1 MLRKTLLNVF
11 MCPTCISCF
20 KKNKKIEEP
29 FQKLGSAP
37 QKSYKLC
44 PFFHKFNTPTYSLFL
59 TLRQVKEMS
68 LPYSTGQQNKSDK
81 KSLEKA
87 SEKVTHAFGR
97 TKIFSTS
104 YNSAYFPSVS
114 LSEDTSGCPLYLLS
128 QRKRRQ

>member
-1 MLRKTLLNVF
+1 
-11 MCPTCISCF
+11 
-20 KKNKKIEEP
+20 
-29 FQKLGSAP
+29 
-37 QKSYKLC
+37 
-44 PFFHKFNTPTYSLFL
+44 
-59 TLRQVKEMS
+59 MS

-128 QRKRRQ
+128 QRQAMKKEACTSLGQTGFGY